1 MIKKEQ
7 DYNMLDWWKKVMID
21 NYATFSG
28 RARRSEYWY
37 FMLFHIIIMFGLWMG
52 FFVVL
57 GMESEIM
64 SGLVAVLL
72 LLYIAGSILPSLAV
86 TARRLHDVNKSGW
99 MYLVCLIPFG
109 SLVLL
114 YYMVLDG
121 DRGRNDYGEDPKMP
135 VGRSSIS
142 QIGME

>member
-28 RARRSEYWY
+28 RARRAEYWN
-37 FMLFHIIIMFGLWMG
+37 FMLFHIVIMFALWIG
-52 FFVVL
+52 FFVGL
-57 GMESEIM
+57 GAESEIIG
-64 SGLVAVLL
+64 GLIGVLL

-86 TARRLHDVNKSGW
+86 TVRRLHDVNKSGW
-99 MYLVCLIPFG
+99 MYLVSLIPFG
-109 SLVLL
+109 SFVLL
-114 YYMVLDG
+114 YYMVSYG
-121 DRGRNDYGEDPKMP
+121 DHGRNDYGEDPKMP
-135 VGRSSIS
+135 LGRSAIS